1 MLLPVDQEW
10 PQSCVTSLH
19 SPCWSRRAPLRF
31 VRPIVPPMGFDS
43 IRENGR
49 TPLLRRGQATQRGTT
64 QLEFSSWQ
72 TANVHLS
79 PLKFS
84 PAKNAEPLVIERIPA
99 SGRIAYAQ
107 DREPII
113 EINMSDHMQRAVCSS
128 HQGTQSERRLI
139 VS

>member
-1 MLLPVDQEW
+1 
-10 PQSCVTSLH
+10 
-19 SPCWSRRAPLRF
+19 
-31 VRPIVPPMGFDS
+31 MGFNS
-43 IRENGR
+43 IRWKR
-49 TPLLRRGQATQRGTT
+49 PAWRKTPLLRRGQATQRGTT

-84 PAKNAEPLVIERIPA
+84 PAKNTESLAVERTPVPERI
-99 SGRIAYAQ
+99 SYTQ
-107 DREPII
+107 DRQPII